1 MPSDPRRPASHS
13 EARARTRWVAR
24 TLVAGLAA
32 CTALLH
38 ACDARSP
45 DQGASSAVSGVVAAT
60 PERVRPLV
68 AVTNA
73 PLAAM
78 VERIAGEWVDVELP
92 IPSGVDP
99 PFWKPEP
106 EAVLRMQGADLVLL
120 NGATYERWLPTVQL
134 PMSRTVD
141 TGSSFRGQLLDLADE
156 VVHSHG
162 PEGEHSHRGKAF
174 TTWLDF
180 SLAAQQARAVGEA
193 IATRLPA
200 IAGNAE
206 RAAAVRANAQ
216 ALADQLRDLSL
227 RCEVAGRHL
236 QGQTVL
242 ASHPVF
248 DYLARR
254 AGLALQSVH
263 WEPGEMP
270 NDDEWQRFDA
280 LRAAHPATLMLWE
293 GEPGEAVR
301 RALEGRGV
309 TVLVFDPAGAADNR
323 GARVWL
329 DAMEANVARLEA
341 AAAAA
346 AAGRGG

>member
-1 MPSDPRRPASHS
+1 MSIHPTLHAPEIQASARPRWA
-13 EARARTRWVAR
+13 AR
-24 TLVAGLAA
+24 TLVAGLLA
-32 CTALLH
+32 CATLLP

-45 DQGASSAVSGVVAAT
+45 DAGASGTTPDVAAAT
-60 PERVRPLV
+60 PERARPLV

-92 IPSGVDP
+92 IPNGVDP

-141 TGSSFRGQLLDLADE
+141 TGSSFRGQLMDLADE

-200 IAGNAE
+200 IAGNPE

-216 ALADQLRDLSL
+216 ALADQLRGLSL
-227 RCEVAGRHL
+227 RCEAAGRHL

-270 NDDEWQRFDA
+270 SADEWQRFDA
-280 LRAAHPATLMLWE
+280 LRTAHPATLMLWE
-293 GEPGEAVR
+293 GEPGEETR
-301 RALEGRGV
+301 RELDGRGIA
-309 TVLVFDPAGAADNR
+309 VLVFDPAGAADNR
-323 GARVWL
+323 AASVWL
-329 DAMEANVARLEA
+329 GAMEANVARLEA

-346 AAGRGG
+346 AARRGG

>member
-1 MPSDPRRPASHS
+1 MPSDSRSPTSS
-13 EARARTRWVAR
+13 ARARSRSRRGAR
-24 TLVAGLAA
+24 AVLAA
-32 CTALLH
+32 LATCAALLPS
-38 ACDARSP
+38 CDGRSP
-45 DQGASSAVSGVVAAT
+45 DKGTSNATSDVAAAT
-60 PERVRPLV
+60 PARARPLV

-78 VERIAGEWVDVELP
+78 VERIAGEWVDIELP

-99 PFWKPEP
+99 PFWKPEA

-120 NGATYERWLPTVQL
+120 NGATYERWLPVVQL
-134 PMSRTVD
+134 PASRTVD
-141 TGSSFRGQLLDLADE
+141 TGSSYRGQLMDLSDE

-216 ALADQLRDLSL
+216 ALADQLRALAL
-227 RCEVAGRHL
+227 RCEVAGRDL

-254 AGLALQSVH
+254 AGLSLQSVH

-270 NDDEWQRFDA
+270 SSDEWQRFDA

-293 GEPGEAVR
+293 GEPGEEIR
-301 RALEGRGV
+301 RALDGRGV
-309 TVLVFDPAGAADNR
+309 AVLVFDPAGAADNR

-329 DAMEANVARLEA
+329 EAMEANVARLEA
-341 AAAAA
+341 AAAGAA
-346 AAGRGG
+346 ARRGG